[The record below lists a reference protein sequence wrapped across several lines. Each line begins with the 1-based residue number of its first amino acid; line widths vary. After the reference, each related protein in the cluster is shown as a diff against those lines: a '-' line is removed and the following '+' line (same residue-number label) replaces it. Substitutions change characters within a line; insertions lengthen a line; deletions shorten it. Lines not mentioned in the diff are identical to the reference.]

1 MKTFASLIRVLLFLA
16 VAFILFEVTVDSGD
30 QWAVQKYPI
39 IWAVLGVLTI
49 FSIAIEIAVSAMR
62 SILYKSLN
70 AEAKERY
77 HEIEAQERE
86 NNWFK
91 STYKKLLGS
100 KPIEKEADIILDHNY
115 DGIKELDNTL
125 PPWWVYLFYISIVF
139 GVVYLARYHV
149 FDGVN
154 TAEEYELEVAQA
166 KLDIAEYKKTAKGLV
181 DASTVE
187 LLTEASDLAAGKAIF
202 AENCVACHKAD
213 GGGGIGPNLTDPNWI
228 LGGGIKNV
236 FTTVSEGGRDG
247 KGMVAWKS
255 ELKPLEIAQVSSYL
269 LGFEGTTP
277 ASPKAPEGD
286 IWVDENAESTEEAPE
301 TEGAEGETSEEGEEA
316 TNTGEE
322 ETVQEETTE

>member
-1 MKTFASLIRVLLFLA
+1 MKTFASLFRVLLFLT

-30 QWAVQKYPI
+30 QWAVEKHPI
-39 IWAVLGVLTI
+39 IWAVLGVLLI

-77 HEIEAQERE
+77 LELEAQEKE

-91 STYKKLLGS
+91 TTYQKLLGS

-125 PPWWVYLFYISIVF
+125 PPWWVYLFYITIVF

-154 TAEEYELEVAQA
+154 SAQEYELEVAQA

-187 LLTEASDLAAGKAIF
+187 LLTEAGDLAAGKAIF
-202 AENCVACHKAD
+202 TDNCVVCHKAD

-236 FTTVSEGGRDG
+236 FATVSEGGRDG

-255 ELKPLEIAQVSSYL
+255 ELSPLEIAQVSSYL
-269 LGFEGTTP
+269 LGFVGTTP

-286 IWVDENAESTEEAPE
+286 VWVDESAEVDEEASSEEENTNEEEPVQD
-301 TEGAEGETSEEGEEA
+301 ETSE
-316 TNTGEE
+316 
-322 ETVQEETTE
+322 

>member
-1 MKTFASLIRVLLFLA
+1 MKTFSSLIRVLLFLA

-30 QWAVQKYPI
+30 QWAIQKHPI
-39 IWAVLGVLTI
+39 IWAVLSVLLI
-49 FSIAIEIAVSAMR
+49 FAIAIEIAVSAMR
-62 SILYKSLN
+62 AILYKSLN

-77 HEIEAQERE
+77 LEIEALEKE
-86 NNWFK
+86 NQFSWFK
-91 STYKKLLGS
+91 TTYNKLLGS

-149 FDGVN
+149 FDGVS
-154 TAEEYELEVAQA
+154 TTEEYELEVAQA

-187 LLTEASDLAAGKAIF
+187 LLTEESDLAAGKAIF
-202 AENCVACHKAD
+202 ADNCVACHKAD

-236 FTTVSEGGRDG
+236 FATVSEGGRDG

-277 ASPKAPEGD
+277 ASPKAAEGD
-286 IWVDENAESTEEAPE
+286 VWKE
-301 TEGAEGETSEEGEEA
+301 EGAESIDDAPSEEPDQEEA
-316 TNTGEE
+316 SE
-322 ETVQEETTE
+322 